1 MKRFPHA
8 CILWKHKPPSFLYN
22 EKWTKYTKENQSLMK
37 KKKKRPK
44 FARLNTTMSK
54 ITFIDLK
61 FLKLVII
68 LKQINLRI
76 FIRYL
81 GLLLHSSIWQ
91 LLQSPPYYN
100 LSASKS
106 KTHFNPKTLDRI
118 HHFSQNPNP
127 KTQKHIHIGR
137 GLRFREREVC
147 FRFRVLQTYWF
158 RWPRSYGIRKL
169 KTKVTRGYAVDPMDD
184 KHADGW
190 KGGCPRARNNK
201 LIWKHFSKNSF

>member
-1 MKRFPHA
+1 
-8 CILWKHKPPSFLYN
+8 
-22 EKWTKYTKENQSLMK
+22 
-37 KKKKRPK
+37 
-44 FARLNTTMSK
+44 MSK

-127 KTQKHIHIGR
+127 KTQKHIHIER
-137 GLRFREREVC
+137 GLRFRGREVS

-158 RWPRSYGIRKL
+158 RWPRSYGIGKL

-190 KGGCPRARNNK
+190 KGACPRARNNK
-201 LIWKHFSKNSF
+201 LIWKHFLKTFFKRQFLKTLVNYFEELNLVCENIKNGFFNVFSKNQSFQYVVHLTK